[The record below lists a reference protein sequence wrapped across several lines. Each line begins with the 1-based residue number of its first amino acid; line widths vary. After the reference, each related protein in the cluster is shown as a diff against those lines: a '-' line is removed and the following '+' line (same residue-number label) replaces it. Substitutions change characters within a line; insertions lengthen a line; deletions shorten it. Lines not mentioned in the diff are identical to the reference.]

1 MPAKK
6 TLTPISELRGIY
18 KRAEPVTEAPEPYT
32 GITGGYVELV
42 ALLKD
47 LQRRFIAGS
56 DIHKKLE
63 HAIKLAE

>member
-6 TLTPISELRGIY
+6 TAI
-18 KRAEPVTEAPEPYT
+18 EARYHGPDAGTSTGNLPEPYT
-32 GITGGYVELV
+32 GVTGGYVELV

-63 HAIKLAE
+63 HAINLAE